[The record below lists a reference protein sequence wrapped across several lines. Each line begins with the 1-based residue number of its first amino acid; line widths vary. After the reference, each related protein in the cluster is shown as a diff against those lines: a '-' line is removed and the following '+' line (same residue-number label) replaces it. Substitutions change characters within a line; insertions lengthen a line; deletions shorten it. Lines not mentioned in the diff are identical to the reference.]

1 MLEDTTMHQDV
12 PPSAALAVGR
22 PRAVCYLLPR
32 TPLGNELPS
41 CEEPEPRTS
50 KYKITSKGGTQAFQY
65 LRRELKTAFLKTCSR
80 LSNFF
85 GLEREL
91 VMEIERKRFW
101 TGGHRWRDCWQ
112 TCIFKVCNIFPNL
125 QHFIYFWVPQWWKMQ
140 ILSWKS
146 WQNSTGCTHQSSQ
159 VSLNPCPKSVQWL
172 VKNHICS

>member
-159 VSLNPCPKSVQWL
+159 GSP
-172 VKNHICS
+172 